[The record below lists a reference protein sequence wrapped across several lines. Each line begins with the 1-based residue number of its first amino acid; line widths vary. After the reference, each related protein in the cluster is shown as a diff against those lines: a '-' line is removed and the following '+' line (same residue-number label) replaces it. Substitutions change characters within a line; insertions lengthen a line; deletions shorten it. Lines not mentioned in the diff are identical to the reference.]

1 MRKNEGTLGSISHGT
16 MRGEDLI
23 PSFTHELRRL
33 MGNTFE
39 HGELVASVEEN
50 VKTVPNYWE
59 SEACVED
66 LESLF
71 DALYEYAPPWCYFGS
86 HEGDGS
92 DYGFWVSM
100 DLIEQ
105 AREEGDLA
113 DLADLGS
120 IRRYVDE
127 TISGFQEH
135 RDKNLL
141 WHWVHAMLPE
151 FAVSVNESTCIL
163 YQLDGREYK
172 VRWQW

>member
-59 SEACVED
+59 SEVCVFD

-71 DALYEYAPPWCYFGS
+71 DALNEYAPPWCYFGS

-92 DYGFWVSM
+92 DYGFWV
-100 DLIEQ
+100 
-105 AREEGDLA
+105 
-113 DLADLGS
+113 
-120 IRRYVDE
+120 
-127 TISGFQEH
+127 
-135 RDKNLL
+135 
-141 WHWVHAMLPE
+141 
-151 FAVSVNESTCIL
+151 
-163 YQLDGREYK
+163 GR
-172 VRWQW
+172 